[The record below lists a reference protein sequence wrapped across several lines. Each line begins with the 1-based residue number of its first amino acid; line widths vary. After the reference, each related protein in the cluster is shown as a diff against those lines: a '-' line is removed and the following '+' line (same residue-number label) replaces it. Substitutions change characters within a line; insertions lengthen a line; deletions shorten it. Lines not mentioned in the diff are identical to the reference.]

1 MSFVDEITPL
11 KEAALQ
17 ALKAADNLAK
27 LDAVRVQYLGTN
39 GQFTGLLKQ
48 MGGLAKEER
57 PAAGKAVNQAK
68 AELTRSLDQRREQ
81 LELVGAAPQRATD
94 FTAPGR
100 RRPLGK
106 QHPLTQVTEDIVR
119 SFRKIGFAVA
129 NGPEIESERY
139 CFDAL
144 NTPADHPA
152 RDTQDTFFLNA
163 NERPLLRTHTSS
175 VQIRVMEQTPP
186 PIRIIVPGRTFRADY
201 DATHSPMFHQI
212 EGLVVDE
219 TTHMGHLKGCLIDFC
234 RAFFYVDDLP
244 VRFRPSYFPFT

>member
-100 RRPLGK
+100 RRWHGG
-106 QHPLTQVTEDIVR
+106 TR
-119 SFRKIGFAVA
+119 
-129 NGPEIESERY
+129 
-139 CFDAL
+139 
-144 NTPADHPA
+144 
-152 RDTQDTFFLNA
+152 
-163 NERPLLRTHTSS
+163 
-175 VQIRVMEQTPP
+175 
-186 PIRIIVPGRTFRADY
+186 
-201 DATHSPMFHQI
+201 
-212 EGLVVDE
+212 
-219 TTHMGHLKGCLIDFC
+219 
-234 RAFFYVDDLP
+234 
-244 VRFRPSYFPFT
+244 